1 MTDLITLPCW
11 QTSGQS
17 LGRLNVSEH
26 FDKVN
31 NVCPMW
37 AELRAGTVPEA
48 PVALGLKIGPFAV
61 SVLPGAVRSP
71 DADPCVFS
79 RW

>member
-1 MTDLITLPCW
+1 MTDLITLPCG

-37 AELRAGTVPEA
+37 AEMRAGTVPEA